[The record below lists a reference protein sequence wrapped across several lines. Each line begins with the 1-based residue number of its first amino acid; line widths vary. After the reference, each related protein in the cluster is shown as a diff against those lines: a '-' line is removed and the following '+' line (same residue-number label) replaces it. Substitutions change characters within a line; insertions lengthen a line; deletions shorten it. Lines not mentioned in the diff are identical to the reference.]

1 MSSHLQETVELVEQ
15 AKTGRLV
22 NDSWRLIWTFGLLSK
37 AQMDSNGLKQID
49 AKAVSGW
56 NELRSGALGHF
67 VDIHNYE
74 PQLVQ
79 GTVRALASGR
89 QFIHLRPTAREF
101 PQLCS
106 LGLQLLRPR
115 RVL

>member
-1 MSSHLQETVELVEQ
+1 
-15 AKTGRLV
+15 
-22 NDSWRLIWTFGLLSK
+22 
-37 AQMDSNGLKQID
+37 MDSNGLKQID